1 MANEVDFLK
10 NRIRDDQKKV
20 EELAIKEQTDEVAAR
35 LRTFYQSLLDQNFTE
50 EQAFWIVGQMVQKAF
65 DNS

>member
-20 EELAIKEQTDEVAAR
+20 EELALKEQTDEVAAR